1 MWGNRLGWTISAGI
15 VLAAI
20 AILLLIATSSSRTP
34 PTAFSKDERNFGKL
48 AVPEPPPI
56 SQPATNG
63 GGSYRSAISAYLEN
77 RALYEDF
84 ATMGTLKSP
93 KVAQLAAIDKIVN
106 ASPQSEL
113 FAKHPREVIG
123 YQNSKPAIEALSVL
137 GRVMIDRL
145 ALLNQREGNVEAAR
159 KYALAGAALGE
170 ALSRERLCW
179 DEFALGQELLS
190 KSAAILGKGDD
201 GAAWK
206 AFDEQRSQFFNDQI
220 DPTIRMIR
228 SIDPKTVGTHTGD
241 VFQLAKRSQERMWRV
256 EAILALGRVR
266 FFTGTSRSA
275 ADQRAALAAVK
286 KIADEDPDPIIRA
299 AAEAARDLTAEQ
311 YRMQ

>member
-1 MWGNRLGWTISAGI
+1 LHSQP
-15 VLAAI
+15 
-20 AILLLIATSSSRTP
+20 P
-34 PTAFSKDERNFGKL
+34 PTPTSERG
-48 AVPEPPPI
+48 
-56 SQPATNG
+56 G
-63 GGSYRSAISAYLEN
+63 GGSYRGAISAYLEN
-77 RALYEDF
+77 RALYENF

-93 KVAQLAAIDKIVN
+93 KVQQLAAIDQIVN
-106 ASPQSEL
+106 ASPQSEP
-113 FAKHPREVIG
+113 FAKHPGEVIG

-145 ALLNQREGNVEAAR
+145 ALLNQREGKTDEAR

-190 KSAAILGKGDD
+190 KSATILSKGDD
-201 GAAWK
+201 GAMWK
-206 AFDEQRSQFFNDQI
+206 TFDEQRTQFFNEQI
-220 DPTIRMIR
+220 DPMIRMIR

-286 KIADEDPDPIIRA
+286 KIADRDPDPVTRRH
-299 AAEAARDLTAEQ
+299 EAARDLTAEQ
-311 YRMQ
+311 YRMQDFA